1 MASWIVHFCHAHSSV
16 LLLLL
21 CGCVIASGP
30 DGYSLRGAEK
40 KWTRRTLEKG
50 GKKKGHHSGKKKV
63 ALLDFFLSWSSSYFS
78 GGVFCK
84 GGKEERAMDVS
95 HFRSLVL
102 IPDF

>member
-63 ALLDFFLSWSSSYFS
+63 ALLDFFSRGLRPTFRGVCFAKVERKKGPWMFRTS
-78 GGVFCK
+78 GLWF
-84 GGKEERAMDVS
+84 
-95 HFRSLVL
+95 
-102 IPDF
+102 